1 MIFRSSWRPRAAK
14 CRDMDAATQ
23 CTRYFSSRAV
33 FEAVAHSLR
42 EAVATNALDHLAD
55 SAKVQVRLG
64 HANIR

>member
-1 MIFRSSWRPRAAK
+1 
-14 CRDMDAATQ
+14 MDAATQ